1 MGGINKDTTESSHG
15 HLHPKAADLAV
26 LATME
31 LLEEIRVALG
41 DGRFLQ

>member
-1 MGGINKDTTESSHG
+1 MGGINKDTVRSGHG
-15 HLHPKAADLAV
+15 RFHAKAADLAV

-31 LLEEIRVALG
+31 LLEEIRVVVG